1 MGSHAAPSW
10 EVTLLRRPA
19 AGRRPRVAGKVVV
32 EAPDADSARAAAQA
46 ELEVRAN
53 GESRWWSLG
62 VLRPLTPKAPG
73 THPYAVV
80 FAEWE
85 SNDER
90 FVRRDVHEV
99 TIWAADA
106 ADARRLAQQ
115 EIQSEMAYRSSWR
128 IRAVS
133 RADARPGKKR

>member
-19 AGRRPRVAGKVVV
+19 AGRRPRVAGKLVVQ
-32 EAPDADSARAAAQA
+32 APDADAARVAAQA
-46 ELEVRAN
+46 EMEARAS

-73 THPYAVV
+73 THRYTVV

-85 SNDER
+85 SEDDR
-90 FVRRDVHEV
+90 FVRRDVHELEL
-99 TIWAADA
+99 WAADA
-106 ADARRLAQQ
+106 ASARRLAQQ
-115 EIQSEMAYRSSWR
+115 QIQSEVAYRPSWR

-133 RADARPGKKR
+133 RADGRQARRR